1 MSKYTLLTGA
11 TGLVGRY
18 LVRDLLLAGKRL
30 AVVIRASRK
39 ENVAERMEG
48 ILQKWETDLGRTLP
62 RPICLEGD
70 VCEEGLGLNSAD
82 RRWVGNHCD
91 RVIHNAA
98 ILEFHGADRNG
109 EPWRTNLHGT
119 RHMLELCRQLKIRDL
134 HYVSTAYVCGR
145 REGVVCESELDVG
158 QKFRNDYEESKFLAE
173 QEVRKAEF
181 LDKLTV
187 YRPAVIAGDSVTG
200 YTNTYHGLY
209 VYMRLI
215 AVMFGTTTPD
225 EQGVRKMALRF
236 NFTGEEGRNIVPVD
250 WVSAVM
256 CRLFDNPAA
265 HGGTY
270 HLAPIDPITSRDIV
284 YFSKNYWKN
293 NGNRVVDVEFWG
305 HRPIDVNEMNEVEK
319 VFYANSSIYE
329 SYETTDPRFDTTNLL
344 KFVPDLP
351 CPIIDE
357 TMMSRFLNYGEEDRW
372 GKRRASKPQ
381 VDFWVGEY
389 VQNLAAAH
397 SGNGSAIG
405 YTNGNGHSNGNGHT
419 SGNGHGNGHS
429 NGNGHA
435 SGNGFY
441 LANGLNGKSSSNGAN
456 GKHTTPVVGAER
468 VVGLDITGPGGG
480 QWKLHLRG
488 SQAVAVEAGLPI
500 GGQPVLSL
508 PSADF
513 VALLGGAPP
522 ATPRKFHLDSPTGM
536 VNGELSESLTRVLF
550 PTLKAVMGK
559 SA

>member
-39 ENVAERMEG
+39 ENVVERMEG
-48 ILQKWETDLGRTLP
+48 ILQKWEADLGHLLP
-62 RPICLEGD
+62 RPVCLEGD
-70 VCEEGLGLNSAD
+70 VCEAGLGLSKTD
-82 RRWVGNHCD
+82 KRWVAQHCD

-119 RHMLELCRQLKIRDL
+119 QHMLELCREAGIRDL

-145 REGVVCESELDVG
+145 REGLVREDELDVG

-173 QEVRKAEF
+173 QAVRKADF

-187 YRPAVIAGDSVTG
+187 YRPAVIAGDAVTG

-215 AVMFGTTTPD
+215 AVMFGTTEPD
-225 EQGVRKMALRF
+225 EEGVKRMSLRF

-270 HLAPIDPITSRDIV
+270 HLAPIDPITSREIV
-284 YFSKNYWKN
+284 HYSKNYWQN
-293 NGNRVVDVEFWG
+293 NGNRIVDVEFWG
-305 HRPIDVNEMNEVEK
+305 HRPIDPNQMNDVEK

-329 SYETTDPRFDTTNLL
+329 SYETTDPRFDSTNLQR
-344 KFVPDLP
+344 FVPDLP

-357 TMMSRFLNYGEEDRW
+357 TMMNRFLNYGEEDRW
-372 GKRRASKPQ
+372 GKRRPVKPQ
-381 VDFWVGEY
+381 VDFWVGDY
-389 VQNLAAAH
+389 VSRLAGQVAVH
-397 SGNGSAIG
+397 G
-405 YTNGNGHSNGNGHT
+405 TNGHNGANGHASGHSNGNGHT
-419 SGNGHGNGHS
+419 G
-429 NGNGHA
+429 GHA
-435 SGNGFY
+435 
-441 LANGLNGKSSSNGAN
+441 AKNGAT
-456 GKHTTPVVGAER
+456 GKQASSQR

-480 QWKLHLRG
+480 QWTLHMSG
-488 SQAVAVEAGLPI
+488 TQAVRVEPGLPL
-500 GGQPVLSL
+500 GGQPVLTL
-508 PSADF
+508 PAVDF
-513 VALLGGAPP
+513 AALVGGGAVS
-522 ATPRKFHLDSPTGM
+522 ATPRKFHLDSPAGA
-536 VNGELSESLTRVLF
+536 VNGELSESLSRVLF
-550 PTLKAVMGK
+550 PSLKVVDA
-559 SA
+559 A

>member
-39 ENVAERMEG
+39 ESVVERMEG
-48 ILQKWETDLGRTLP
+48 ILQKWEADLGHLLP
-62 RPICLEGD
+62 RPVCLEGD
-70 VCEEGLGLNSAD
+70 VCEEGLGLSKANK
-82 RRWVGNHCD
+82 RWVAAHCN

-119 RHMLELCRQLKIRDL
+119 QHMLELCRETGIRDL

-145 REGVVCESELDVG
+145 REGLVREDELDVG

-173 QEVRKAEF
+173 QAVRKADF

-215 AVMFGTTTPD
+215 AVMFGTTEPD
-225 EQGVRKMALRF
+225 AQGVKKMSLRF

-250 WVSAVM
+250 WVSAVI
-256 CRLFDNPAA
+256 CRLVDTPAA

-270 HLAPIDPITSRDIV
+270 HLAPIDPITSREIV
-284 YFSKNYWKN
+284 YYSKNYWQN
-293 NGNRVVDVEFWG
+293 NGNRQVDVEFWG
-305 HRPIDVNEMNEVEK
+305 HRPIDPNEMNDVEK

-329 SYETTDPRFDTTNLL
+329 SYETTDPRFDSSNLL

-351 CPIIDE
+351 CPVIDE
-357 TMMSRFLNYGEEDRW
+357 TMMNRFLNYGEEDRW
-372 GKRRASKPQ
+372 GKRRPTKPQ
-381 VDFWVGEY
+381 VEFWVGEY
-389 VQNLAAAH
+389 VQSLAALQPGNNGYSGNGH
-397 SGNGSAIG
+397 SGNG
-405 YTNGNGHSNGNGHT
+405 H
-419 SGNGHGNGHS
+419 SGNGRGS
-429 NGNGHA
+429 NGQ
-435 SGNGFY
+435 
-441 LANGLNGKSSSNGAN
+441 NGASSKN
-456 GKHTTPVVGAER
+456 GAIGKTAASQR

-480 QWKLHLRG
+480 QWTLHMSG
-488 SQAVAVEAGLPI
+488 THAVAVEPGLPV
-500 GGQPVLSL
+500 GGQPVLTL
-508 PSADF
+508 PAVDF
-513 VALLGGAPP
+513 AALLGGA
-522 ATPRKFHLDSPTGM
+522 AHAAPRKFHLDSPAGA
-536 VNGELSESLTRVLF
+536 VNGELSESLSRVLF
-550 PTLKAVMGK
+550 PSLKIVGA
-559 SA
+559 A